1 MKKEKTNFFTECGA
15 VILETAIALPFLLY
29 IAFMG
34 YELTRLSELQLAKR
48 DIIRVLSLSHVCGF
62 RQSVTPGNQPPI
74 LGDAATRCYQESINR
89 ITRVARER
97 FPQMQVYIQTYV
109 VFDDPSTPADN
120 EMQTRLGRCNNQHS
134 GTLPVIRIAKSV
146 KPVNFQSKFGFP
158 EGTEVGNLGT
168 AINQDNM
175 DTRMQLCLNG
185 QITIAEFNIDRRPIF
200 GSLGGLLG
208 GNNQTPNTENQIHYE
223 FGAI

>member
-1 MKKEKTNFFTECGA
+1 MKKEKTNFLNECGA

-62 RQSVTPGNQPPI
+62 RQSVTPGFIPPI
-74 LGDAATRCYQESINR
+74 NGDAATRCYQESINR

-97 FPQMQVYIQTYV
+97 FPQMQVYIQTYIV
-109 VFDDPSTPADN
+109 DNIGTPQFEAA
-120 EMQTRLGRCNNQHS
+120 TRLAQCNNNA
-134 GTLPVIRIAKSV
+134 GAALMVARIAKSEM
-146 KPVNFQSKFGFP
+146 PENFISKFGFP
-158 EGTEVGNLGT
+158 SERNTGGLGE
-168 AINQDNM
+168 AISD
-175 DTRMQLCLNG
+175 DFIETRRQLCQNG

-200 GSLGGLLG
+200 GSLSGLLG
-208 GNNQTPNTENQIHYE
+208 GNNQTPNTQNQIHYE